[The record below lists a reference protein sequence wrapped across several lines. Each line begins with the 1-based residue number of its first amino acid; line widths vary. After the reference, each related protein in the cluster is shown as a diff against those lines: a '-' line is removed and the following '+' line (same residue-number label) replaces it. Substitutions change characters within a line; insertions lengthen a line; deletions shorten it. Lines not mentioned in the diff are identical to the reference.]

1 MRMSRLIFATLLILV
16 ISTTFVF
23 VKGIYRGASFQISN
37 STSQAVSV
45 TVTRRDKSRDLGTI
59 EAGSRISLM
68 ARDEALMV
76 FAVRY
81 ADGREIES
89 QPIYFTSGVLVNIS
103 ITQDGVDV
111 KRDID
116 T

>member
-1 MRMSRLIFATLLILV
+1 
-16 ISTTFVF
+16 
-23 VKGIYRGASFQISN
+23 
-37 STSQAVSV
+37 
-45 TVTRRDKSRDLGTI
+45 
-59 EAGSRISLM
+59 M

-89 QPIYFTSGVLVNIS
+89 QPIYFTSGVVVNIS